1 VGGAGPALAGA
12 EIAPFGVAAFAVS
25 LGAASVVAR
34 IGTRAT
40 LVAGL
45 VLCGAGLVVLVL
57 LGPPGS
63 PVRLLPGLL
72 LFGAGAGLVNPTMTV
87 VALGS
92 VPVEHAGTAAGVN
105 NAARQFGIAA
115 GIAGF
120 GAVVHGPLMDASVV
134 IRADALDRVLLL
146 GVGLTTAAVLL
157 VLLLVRGGP
166 DPRPT

>member
-1 VGGAGPALAGA
+1 
-12 EIAPFGVAAFAVS
+12 
-25 LGAASVVAR
+25 
-34 IGTRAT
+34 
-40 LVAGL
+40 
-45 VLCGAGLVVLVL
+45 
-57 LGPPGS
+57 
-63 PVRLLPGLL
+63 
-72 LFGAGAGLVNPTMTV
+72 MTV